1 MKHVIDPLKNFTRDE
16 SGTTALEYGPLVAWV
31 AWVALIITVGIT
43 DLGAELGLFLAASSQ
58 DIQPLF
64 EQQASLLSCK
74 ETAQSFKACEFSNRR
89 KTASFLK
96 SIHGGEVKILCR
108 CKVCR
113 DEV

>member
-16 SGTTALEYGPLVAWV
+16 SGTTALEFGPLVAWV
-31 AWVALIITVGIT
+31 ALVALGITVGT
-43 DLGAELGLFLAASSQ
+43 TALGAELGLFLAASSQ
-58 DIQPLF
+58 DFQPLS

-96 SIHGGEVKILCR
+96 SIHGGEFKNLLPLQSLQG
-108 CKVCR
+108 
-113 DEV
+113 